1 MPADWLNQE
10 VAYMDPDHKA
20 MLRIQSGEDLG
31 RRIKSL
37 AVQVCV
43 NEKMGRMRH
52 HAQRSPVYPE
62 DTSYATMTLMTEAP
76 TSPIPHPPPS
86 YHIPVIL
93 SSF

>member
-37 AVQVCV
+37 AVQVC
-43 NEKMGRMRH
+43 EKMGWMRH
-52 HAQRSPVYPE
+52 
-62 DTSYATMTLMTEAP
+62 YAHRLWCSWRTRHMPL
-76 TSPIPHPPPS
+76 
-86 YHIPVIL
+86 
-93 SSF
+93 